1 MLIFSIIIYTLF
13 GGMCIWFI
21 ISGVQKIKQI
31 IFIYIIIRKAV
42 VDYVHIVA
50 ERAAK
55 IASADENRARRP
67 VRIVEQGEFLK
78 SFYLHFCSEN
88 GKSRSKQEP

>member
-31 IFIYIIIRKAV
+31 RIEQAAQ
-42 VDYVHIVA
+42 A
-50 ERAAK
+50 ESHTKEDDQTTGEEEAETAE
-55 IASADENRARRP
+55 STESTADADSSN
-67 VRIVEQGEFLK
+67 
-78 SFYLHFCSEN
+78 
-88 GKSRSKQEP
+88 

>member
-31 IFIYIIIRKAV
+31 RIEQA
-42 VDYVHIVA
+42 A
-50 ERAAK
+50 EAESHTKEDEQTTSEEKPEAAK
-55 IASADENRARRP
+55 ATDATDASAEADSSN
-67 VRIVEQGEFLK
+67 
-78 SFYLHFCSEN
+78 
-88 GKSRSKQEP
+88 

>member
-31 IFIYIIIRKAV
+31 RIEQA
-42 VDYVHIVA
+42 A
-50 ERAAK
+50 EAESHTKEDDQTTGKEEAET
-55 IASADENRARRP
+55 AESTESTANADSSN
-67 VRIVEQGEFLK
+67 
-78 SFYLHFCSEN
+78 
-88 GKSRSKQEP
+88 

>member
-31 IFIYIIIRKAV
+31 RIEQAAQAESHTKEVEQTTGEEEPEAV
-42 VDYVHIVA
+42 KSTEETD
-50 ERAAK
+50 
-55 IASADENRARRP
+55 ASAEADTSN
-67 VRIVEQGEFLK
+67 
-78 SFYLHFCSEN
+78 
-88 GKSRSKQEP
+88 

>member
-31 IFIYIIIRKAV
+31 RIEQA
-42 VDYVHIVA
+42 A
-50 ERAAK
+50 EADSRAK
-55 IASADENRARRP
+55 EDEESADA
-67 VRIVEQGEFLK
+67 V
-78 SFYLHFCSEN
+78 SESAPEATEETSSN
-88 GKSRSKQEP
+88 